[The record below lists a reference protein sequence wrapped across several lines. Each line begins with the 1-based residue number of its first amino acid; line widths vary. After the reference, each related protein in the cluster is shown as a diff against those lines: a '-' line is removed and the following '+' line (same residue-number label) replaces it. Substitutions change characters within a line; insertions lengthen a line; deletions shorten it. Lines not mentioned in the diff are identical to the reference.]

1 MFVVCNE
8 LAGFTVI
15 RVFFET
21 LNCRNAGT
29 HSKMQRAINA
39 QPVMVAALAFNHLL
53 SKGESFCNNRE
64 RKKKAT

>member
-1 MFVVCNE
+1 MLVVCNE
-8 LAGFTVI
+8 LAGFIGI

-29 HSKMQRAINA
+29 HSKTQRAINA
-39 QPVMVAALAFNHLL
+39 QPVIEAALVFNHLL

-64 RKKKAT
+64 KKKKAT